1 MLKVAVTGNIGSG
14 KSTVTQVFQSLGI
27 PVFHADAEA
36 KRLYSDPEVQKQVR
50 AFFGEGIYDKNGK
63 LKKQELAE
71 IIFNDPAALKKINS
85 IIHPLTLE
93 KYKLWLGKHNDYTY
107 TIHESAIL
115 FENNLQSHFD
125 KIINVSA
132 PAQLRIK
139 RVMERDSSSF
149 DTISERIKNQM
160 PDEKKNQ
167 LADFVIINDEQQF
180 IIPQVMKINSIFSKK

>member
-14 KSTVTQVFQSLGI
+14 KSTVTLIFQSLGT
-27 PVFHADAEA
+27 PVFHADAKA
-36 KRLYSDPEVQKQVR
+36 KKLYSDPEVKKQVR
-50 AFFGEGIYDKNGK
+50 AFFGEDIYDKNGK

-71 IIFNDPAALKKINS
+71 IIFNDPAALKKINN

-125 KIINVSA
+125 KIINISA
-132 PAQLRIK
+132 PAELRIK
-139 RVMERDSSSF
+139 RVMERDSASF
-149 DTISERIKNQM
+149 NTISDKIKNQM
-160 PDEKKNQ
+160 TDEKKNQ
-167 LADFVIINDEQQF
+167 LADFVIVNDGVQF
-180 IIPQVMKINSIFSKK
+180 IIPQILKIHSILSKK